1 MKKEELFD
9 TEANEAN
16 MKLNE
21 RMNDDSPIRH
31 GSAAEGESSTTEA
44 NLKIQEAF
52 YGEHNQTDVV
62 PTYMTNEAPAIKITG
77 NDK

>member
-9 TEANEAN
+9 AEANEAN

-21 RMNDDSPIRH
+21 RMNDDSPIPH
-31 GSAAEGESSTTEA
+31 GSPVEGESSTTEA

-52 YGEHNQTDVV
+52 YGEHNQNDVV
-62 PTYMTNEAPAIKITG
+62 PTYVTNEAPAIKITG
-77 NDK
+77 NNK

>member
-9 TEANEAN
+9 AEANEAN

-21 RMNDDSPIRH
+21 RMNDDSPIPH
-31 GSAAEGESSTTEA
+31 GSAVEGESSTTEA

-52 YGEHNQTDVV
+52 YGENKQDDVV
-62 PTYMTNEAPAIKITG
+62 PTYITNEAPAIKITG
-77 NDK
+77 NNK

>member
-1 MKKEELFD
+1 MEKEGLFD
-9 TEANEAN
+9 KEANEAN
-16 MKLNE
+16 MKLSE
-21 RMNDDSPIRH
+21 KMNDGSRLPH